1 MSFLNRRS
9 TPIRSQ
15 PGPPIRDP
23 RPLKGKVPGTHAD
36 FYQSLKTRIHTKL
49 IEKLDLSKLEM
60 MDRERLRSDIGL
72 IVEELLDAEEVPLNR
87 LEREQIVAE
96 VQNETFGLGPLE
108 PLLQDPDISDILVNG
123 HEEVYIERFGRLER
137 TPVIFRDDAHLMKI
151 IDRIVSRVGR
161 RVDEF
166 SPMVDARLPDG
177 SRVNAII
184 PPLSLDGPTLS
195 IRRFGVN
202 PLRMNDL
209 LANASLTTEMM
220 DLLKAAVKARLSM
233 VISGGTGS
241 GKTTLLNILSSFIP
255 NTERI
260 VTIEDSAELQLQQEH
275 VVRLETRPPNIENK
289 GMITQRDLV
298 RNSLRMRPDR
308 IIVGE
313 VRGPE
318 VLDMLQAMNT
328 GHEGSLTTV
337 HANNTRECLTRLESM
352 MLMSGVNIPDKAM
365 REMLVQAIDLIVQ
378 IARLS
383 DGTRKVMRI
392 TEVVGMEGEAIT
404 LQDIYRFDRRG
415 IDQEG
420 RVVGEFHATGIRPAC
435 AERIKTAGIEL
446 PQLL

>member
-1 MSFLNRRS
+1 MAFFDRLKKNGKEPP
-9 TPIRSQ
+9 TPPRESRPERKPAR
-15 PGPPIRDP
+15 PGN
-23 RPLKGKVPGTHAD
+23 GD
-36 FYQSLKTRIHTKL
+36 FYQALKTRIHTKL
-49 IEKLDLSKLEM
+49 IEKLDLSKLDT
-60 MDRERLRSDIGL
+60 MDRERLRDDIGL
-72 IVEELLDAEEVPLNR
+72 IVEELLDEEGVPLNR
-87 LEREQIVAE
+87 LEREQIISE

-108 PLLQDPDISDILVNG
+108 PLLQDPDIADILVNG
-123 HEEVYIERFGRLER
+123 YKEVYIERFGRLER
-137 TPVIFRDDAHLMKI
+137 TPVVFRDDEHLMKI

-184 PPLSLDGPTLS
+184 PPLALDGPVLS

-209 LANASLTTEMM
+209 LANATLTQEMM
-220 DLLKAAVKARLSM
+220 DLLRAAVKARLNI

-241 GKTTLLNILSSFIP
+241 GKTTLLNVLTAFIP
-255 NTERI
+255 NTER
-260 VTIEDSAELQLQQEH
+260 VLTIEDSAELQLQQEH
-275 VVRLETRPPNIENK
+275 VVRLETRPANIEQK

-352 MLMSGVNIPDKAM
+352 MLMSGVNIPEKAM
-365 REMLVQAIDLIVQ
+365 REMLVQAIDIVVQ

-383 DGTRKVMRI
+383 DGTRKVTKI
-392 TEVVGMEGEAIT
+392 TEVVGMEGNAIT
-404 LQDIYRFDRRG
+404 LQDIYLFDRKG
-415 IDQEG
+415 IDREA
-420 RVVGEFHATGIRPAC
+420 RVVGEFRQTGIRPAC
-435 AERIKTAGIEL
+435 SERIAVAGIEL
-446 PQLL
+446 PDRM

>member
-1 MSFLNRRS
+1 MAFFERS
-9 TPIRSQ
+9 KKNGKEPPPPARDARSD
-15 PGPPIRDP
+15 RVSP
-23 RPLKGKVPGTHAD
+23 RPGNGD
-36 FYQSLKTRIHTKL
+36 FYQALKTRIHTKL
-49 IEKLDLSKLEM
+49 IEKLDLSKLDT
-60 MDRERLRSDIGL
+60 MDRDRLRDDIGL
-72 IVEELLDAEEVPLNR
+72 IVEELLDEEGVPLNR
-87 LEREQIVAE
+87 LEREQIISE

-123 HEEVYIERFGRLER
+123 HSEVYIERFGRLER
-137 TPVIFRDDAHLMKI
+137 TPVVFRDDEHLMRI

-184 PPLSLDGPTLS
+184 APLALDGPVLS

-202 PLRMNDL
+202 PLRMSDL
-209 LANASLTTEMM
+209 LANNTLTQDMM
-220 DLLKAAVKARLSM
+220 DLLRAAVKARLNV

-241 GKTTLLNILSSFIP
+241 GKTTLLNILTSFIP
-255 NTERI
+255 NSERV

-275 VVRLETRPPNIENK
+275 VVRLETRPANIEQK

-352 MLMSGVNIPDKAM
+352 MLMSGVNIPEKAM
-365 REMLVQAIDLIVQ
+365 REMLVQAIDIIVQ
-378 IARLS
+378 VARLS
-383 DGTRKVMRI
+383 DGTRKVTRV
-392 TEVVGMEGEAIT
+392 TEVVGMEGNAIT
-404 LQDIYRFDRRG
+404 LQDIYLFERKG
-415 IDQEG
+415 IDREG
-420 RVVGEFHATGIRPAC
+420 RVVGEFRQTGIRPAC
-435 AERIKTAGIEL
+435 SERIAVAGIEL
-446 PQLL
+446 GGRP